1 MINISEKSKRT
12 LSVGGKE
19 YVYYDI
25 TSLDEFGWDVLS
37 LPYSLRVLLEGAL
50 RNHDDK
56 LVTEEHIKRI
66 ATWDGKGSNKEIPFI
81 PSRIVLQDFTGV
93 PVVVDLAAMRTK
105 MNEMGGDPGRINPL
119 VPVDLV
125 IDHSVIIDSFGSKDS
140 FKINVEKEFERNGER
155 YELLKWAQNS
165 FSNFRV
171 FPPSVGI
178 IHQVNLE
185 YLATVAS
192 TRQIK
197 GETVLIPDT
206 LVGTDSHTTM
216 INGIGVLGWGV
227 GGIEAEACM
236 LGQPYYFLL
245 PDVIGFELT
254 GSLPAGTTA
263 TDLV

>member
-1 MINISEKSKRT
+1 
-12 LSVGGKE
+12 
-19 YVYYDI
+19 
-25 TSLDEFGWDVLS
+25 
-37 LPYSLRVLLEGAL
+37 
-50 RNHDDK
+50 
-56 LVTEEHIKRI
+56 LVQE
-66 ATWDGKGSNKEIPFI
+66 
-81 PSRIVLQDFTGV
+81 
-93 PVVVDLAAMRTK
+93 
-105 MNEMGGDPGRINPL
+105 
-119 VPVDLV
+119 
-125 IDHSVIIDSFGSKDS
+125 DS
-140 FKINVEKEFERNGER
+140 FKFNVEKEFERNGER

-192 TRQIK
+192 TREIK
-197 GETVLIPDT
+197 GETVLLPDT

-263 TDLV
+263 TDLGAYHNTDIEENRCSRQVRRILRGRCQQYQR